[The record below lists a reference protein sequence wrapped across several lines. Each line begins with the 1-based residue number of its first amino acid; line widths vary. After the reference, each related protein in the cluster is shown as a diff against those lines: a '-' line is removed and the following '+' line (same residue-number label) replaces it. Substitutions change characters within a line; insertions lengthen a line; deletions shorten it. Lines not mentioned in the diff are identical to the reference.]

1 VPRVIGVVRGWRLFE
16 RQAIVAAKAKRLL
29 GGARMVVVLAT
40 ILKAMVGA
48 LGTRA

>member
-1 VPRVIGVVRGWRLFE
+1 MPIATALAQE
-16 RQAIVAAKAKRLL
+16 LAAKAKHLL

>member
-1 VPRVIGVVRGWRLFE
+1 MSKSLSPLAQE
-16 RQAIVAAKAKRLL
+16 LAAKAKRLL